1 MSKLTIMV
9 YLRFITDVELGVD
22 HIYFDTIR
30 RKLILF
36 VSEWNFNQLTV
47 FELLL
52 IIKSIMSAVDIIVQF
67 DNEQLNLIVYEDD
80 FDLEHF
86 ERWIRSRF
94 IINLNDRIIYR
105 NKDDKGMWWS
115 LEIIHS
121 THISFMYVFI
131 INTCSHSFIFSFIH
145 HACIILIWTLFDLLT
160 RSLTL
165 ECLPSKT
172 FFKTNIFIRV
182 ERINQSKSNSSNIDN
197 SHCSK
202 VDLSVKSKSN
212 TDNISWYFYLAPMG
226 WIILLSI
233 VYNLKYNPKLSIQLV
248 KHLRVIE
255 DILTNY
261 GIVIKRD
268 LMIDSFIGFVTWPV
282 TYMFIRRWLNPQS
295 RNDCFQKYN
304 QDTFFGGLAA
314 ACNVVLRSVLLGC
327 IQSPN

>member
-1 MSKLTIMV
+1 M
-9 YLRFITDVELGVD
+9 
-22 HIYFDTIR
+22 
-30 RKLILF
+30 
-36 VSEWNFNQLTV
+36 
-47 FELLL
+47 
-52 IIKSIMSAVDIIVQF
+52 
-67 DNEQLNLIVYEDD
+67 
-80 FDLEHF
+80 
-86 ERWIRSRF
+86 
-94 IINLNDRIIYR
+94 
-105 NKDDKGMWWS
+105 
-115 LEIIHS
+115 
-121 THISFMYVFI
+121 
-131 INTCSHSFIFSFIH
+131 
-145 HACIILIWTLFDLLT
+145 T
-160 RSLTL
+160 RSFTL
-165 ECLPSKT
+165 ECLPSKA

-182 ERINQSKSNSSNIDN
+182 ERINQSKSNSGNIDN
-197 SHCSK
+197 SHCRI
-202 VDLSVKSKSN
+202 VDLSLKSKSKK
-212 TDNISWYFYLAPMG
+212 DKISWYFYLAPMG

-255 DILTNY
+255 DVLNNC